1 METIIIGIGMT
12 GITAALLGLLYV
24 RRRYFLLY
32 QKVQQ
37 LQKTILEN
45 GKIQADT
52 DQEGAEDVIRDGF
65 LRIQEK
71 YEMEAEE
78 ARQDKQAVQGLISDL
93 SHQLKTPLANI
104 RLYQELL
111 RNPSLSKEKRE
122 ALQQRLEEQTEKLDW
137 LLAVLFQ
144 MVDLERGVAS
154 LAVEEGPALPALTRA
169 METVLPRAEQ
179 KKIQFRVTEY
189 EDRRWSDLTLL
200 YDPRWTEEVFVNLLE
215 NAVKYSPGGSDI
227 VLSME
232 VYETYGAVLIED
244 QGPGIP
250 REEYSR
256 IFQKFYRGEQA
267 KDKEGWGIG
276 LYLSRLILEREQG
289 YIKVESEVG
298 KGSTFAVFLPQVL
311 TKL

>member
-244 QGPGIP
+244 QGPGIS

>member
-1 METIIIGIGMT
+1 MEAIIIGIGMT

-37 LQKTILEN
+37 FQKTILEN

-52 DQEGAEDVIRDGF
+52 DREGAEDVIRDGF

-122 ALQQRLEEQTEKLDW
+122 ALQQRLEEQTGKLDW

-244 QGPGIP
+244 QGPGIS

-289 YIKVESEVG
+289 YIKMESEVG

>member
-1 METIIIGIGMT
+1 MEAIIIGIGMT
-12 GITAALLGLLYV
+12 GITAALAGLLYV

-52 DQEGAEDVIRDGF
+52 DREGAEDVIRDGF

-122 ALQQRLEEQTEKLDW
+122 ALQQRLEEQTGKLDW

-244 QGPGIP
+244 QGPGIS

>member
-37 LQKTILEN
+37 FQKTILEN

-52 DQEGAEDVIRDGF
+52 DREGAEDVIRDGF

-122 ALQQRLEEQTEKLDW
+122 ALQQRLEEQTGKLDW

>member
-12 GITAALLGLLYV
+12 GITAALAGLLYV

-52 DQEGAEDVIRDGF
+52 DREGAEDVIRDGF

>member
-122 ALQQRLEEQTEKLDW
+122 ALQQRLEEQTGKLDW

>member
-1 METIIIGIGMT
+1 MEAIIIGIGMT
-12 GITAALLGLLYV
+12 GITAALAGLLYV

-122 ALQQRLEEQTEKLDW
+122 ALQQRLEEQTGKLDW

>member
-12 GITAALLGLLYV
+12 GITAALAGLLYV

>member
-12 GITAALLGLLYV
+12 GITAALLGLLYA
-24 RRRYFLLY
+24 RRRYYLLY

-37 LQKTILEN
+37 FQKTILEN
-45 GKIQADT
+45 GRIPADT
-52 DQEGAEDVIRDGF
+52 DREGAEDVIRDGF

-71 YEMEAEE
+71 SRLEAEE
-78 ARQDKQAVQGLISDL
+78 ARRDKQAVQGLISDL

-122 ALQQRLEEQTEKLDW
+122 ILQQRLEEQTGKLDW
-137 LLAVLFQ
+137 LLAALFQ
-144 MVDLERGVAS
+144 MVDLERGVTS
-154 LAVEEGPALPALTRA
+154 LSVEEGPVLPALARA
-169 METVLPRAEQ
+169 MEAVLPRAEQ

-189 EDRRWSDLTLL
+189 KDRRWSDLTLL

-215 NAVKYSPGGSDI
+215 NAVKYGPEESDI

-232 VYETYGAVLIED
+232 VYETYGAVRIQD

-250 REEYSR
+250 KEEYSR

-276 LYLSRLILEREQG
+276 LYLARLILEREQG
-289 YIKVESEVG
+289 YIKVESEAG
-298 KGSTFAVFLPQVL
+298 KGSTFVVFLPQVL

>member
-1 METIIIGIGMT
+1 MEAIIIGIGMT

-37 LQKTILEN
+37 FQKTILEN

-52 DQEGAEDVIRDGF
+52 DREGAEDVIRDGF

-122 ALQQRLEEQTEKLDW
+122 ALQQRLEEQTGKLDW

>member
-298 KGSTFAVFLPQVL
+298 KGSTFAVFLS
-311 TKL
+311 KF

>member
-1 METIIIGIGMT
+1 MEAIIIGIGMT
-12 GITAALLGLLYV
+12 GITAALAGLLYV

-52 DQEGAEDVIRDGF
+52 DREGAEDVIRDGF

-122 ALQQRLEEQTEKLDW
+122 ALQQRLEEQTGKLDW

>member
-12 GITAALLGLLYV
+12 GITAALAGLLYV

-52 DQEGAEDVIRDGF
+52 DREGAEDVIRDGF

-122 ALQQRLEEQTEKLDW
+122 ALQQRLEEQTGKLDW

-215 NAVKYSPGGSDI
+215 NAVKYSPGRSDI

>member
-1 METIIIGIGMT
+1 MEAIIIGIGMT

-37 LQKTILEN
+37 FQKTILEN

-52 DQEGAEDVIRDGF
+52 DREGAEDVIRDGF

-122 ALQQRLEEQTEKLDW
+122 ALQQRLEEQTGKLDW

-154 LAVEEGPALPALTRA
+154 LPGRS
-169 METVLPRAEQ
+169 
-179 KKIQFRVTEY
+179 KKR
-189 EDRRWSDLTLL
+189 S
-200 YDPRWTEEVFVNLLE
+200 
-215 NAVKYSPGGSDI
+215 SSG
-227 VLSME
+227 
-232 VYETYGAVLIED
+232 
-244 QGPGIP
+244 
-250 REEYSR
+250 
-256 IFQKFYRGEQA
+256 
-267 KDKEGWGIG
+267 
-276 LYLSRLILEREQG
+276 
-289 YIKVESEVG
+289 
-298 KGSTFAVFLPQVL
+298 
-311 TKL
+311 